1 MRTISKLQGP
11 ALRPAGLLAR
21 LACLF
26 FTLLPALALAQGG
39 RPQVGFI
46 RLVNAVGPGTG
57 NTKLLIDGENMYP
70 KGYKLGQRTGGIGLE
85 AGSKKITV
93 SKEGV
98 EEGSTT
104 LNVEAGE
111 TISLVAFAEKIPA
124 DKDKPERWGVK
135 ILRLKQRAQE
145 KGFRMTVLSVCR
157 NPEVLFE
164 TSIQGKEKPEGASV
178 KRMMTATIDLGN
190 AGGDVTVR
198 LRNPQKILTSF
209 RPDDPG
215 NYVLVIYD
223 GADGEV
229 QSLYFYDPKFVIA
242 G

>member
-1 MRTISKLQGP
+1 M
-11 ALRPAGLLAR
+11 ALPAGLLAR
-21 LACLF
+21 LVCLLLA
-26 FTLLPALALAQGG
+26 LLPGISLAQGG
-39 RPQVGFI
+39 KPQVGFI

-85 AGSKKITV
+85 AGSKKIAI
-93 SKEGV
+93 SKDGV
-98 EEGSTT
+98 EEGSTS

-111 TISLVAFAEKIPA
+111 TISLIAFAEKLPA

-145 KGFRMTVLSVCR
+145 KGFRLTVLSVCS

-164 TSIQGKEKPEGASV
+164 TDIQGKDKPEASSV
-178 KRMMTATIDLGN
+178 KRLMTTTVDLGN

-198 LRNPQKILTSF
+198 LRNPAKVLTSF

-215 NYVLVIYD
+215 NYVLVVYD
-223 GADGEV
+223 GPDGGV

>member
-1 MRTISKLQGP
+1 MRTISNTRTTVL
-11 ALRPAGLLAR
+11 LPAGLLVR

-26 FTLLPALALAQGG
+26 LALVPGLSLAQGG

-85 AGSKKITV
+85 AGAKKIAI

-98 EEGSTT
+98 EEGTTT

-111 TISLVAFAEKIPA
+111 TISLIAFAEKIPA
-124 DKDKPERWGVK
+124 DKDKPERWAVK

-145 KGFRMTVLSVCR
+145 KGFRLTVLSVCK

-164 TSIQGKEKPEGASV
+164 TDIQGRDKPEGSSV
-178 KRMMTATIDLGN
+178 KRLMTTTIDLGN

-198 LRNPQKILTSF
+198 LRNPAKILTSF

-215 NYVLVIYD
+215 NYVLVVYD